1 MGQKATSADP
11 ALDFEAF
18 HRARMIKEAA
28 DAVYADR
35 LAGAVISGQEDGLSV
50 RQIADALG
58 VSKSTVARQAVFDH
72 PEARALARDVPFY
85 RTLHQVAWEHYPP
98 AQT

>member
-1 MGQKATSADP
+1 MGQEAASTDP
-11 ALDFEAF
+11 TLDFEAF

-28 DAVYADR
+28 DAVYTDR
-35 LAGAVISGQEDGLSV
+35 LAGAVSAGQENGMSL

-58 VSKSTVARQAVFDH
+58 VSKSTVARQALFDRS
-72 PEARALARDVPFY
+72 EARALAREVPFY

-98 AQT
+98 AQN